1 MDYCNGVENMIN
13 YTLSD
18 LKNINGD
25 GIKYLY
31 KRCKIKGFSIHILS
45 RCIFYKKR
53 LMNKY
58 LYWFAHKEPYVPY
71 EIMIERM
78 VESTS
83 SSSNMHEDV
92 DDNINRY
99 RSMIM
104 DTIKMNQDYTN
115 ICSILDEKQNA
126 DAARFFK
133 HLKDY
138 DDLLWVGCTNQ
149 SKLSVIV
156 QVFTIQSDYG

>member
-1 MDYCNGVENMIN
+1 
-13 YTLSD
+13 
-18 LKNINGD
+18 
-25 GIKYLY
+25 
-31 KRCKIKGFSIHILS
+31 
-45 RCIFYKKR
+45 
-53 LMNKY
+53 
-58 LYWFAHKEPYVPY
+58 
-71 EIMIERM
+71 MIERM

-156 QVFTIQSDYG
+156 QVFTIQSDYGQSEAGYEKITEWVRSIFT